1 MSGSCLPG
9 ASYDSRE
16 ASMGFSELDGM
27 ERLERE
33 VAGPIEEA
41 HISGS
46 SSQWLAEALDR
57 RPSDDSPLTAAVC
70 GSITGDSPATKWE
83 HPPSFYCPISR
94 QCMQDPV
101 VLSDGH
107 SYERRHI
114 ERWLEDHSTSPV
126 SGLELPHQCLFPN
139 HGLRNAIEEY
149 FQQVFSVHRRA
160 IRKTMETEHCSNAAL
175 LRTIDA
181 LMQCSLMI
189 SSDMSTENLLRRM
202 MDEAKQLL
210 GADVASVF
218 LVDHATKELVSHVN
232 STNEVLRI
240 PISTGIAGHVAST
253 GESLIIK
260 DVYKDP
266 RFSPA
271 MDKKTSF
278 RTRSMM
284 CVPLRAKKGGVI
296 GVAQLINK
304 VRIGARVDPT
314 SSRSNCFC
322 LSGEGEEVQGLSF
335 SADDLNF
342 FEVFAAQ
349 ASVAVAASSTL
360 SEEACP
366 RLAGSSDEA
375 RVEQAEKVPFGLRKQ
390 RQDEPDAEKKKDL
403 LSADV
408 QEILRLSFHSW
419 ELDTLALA
427 EKTGDRPLSTL
438 GTYIFDSLG
447 LVKEFDI
454 DRAKLSDFLV
464 EVERGY
470 ESTFDGAAPYHN
482 RAHAA
487 SVLHCTHAIIQH
499 SNLACSAAR
508 ALQNLEQ
515 GSKQSTD
522 DGSGKLETLACL
534 LAAAVHDYE
543 HLGLNN
549 DFLVKTGHER
559 AVRHNDQH
567 VNENHH
573 AAAAFALL
581 EKPELNF
588 LSALPR
594 KAFQRLRKL
603 VIELVLATDMAKS
616 GSIVT
621 GFKSILDSGSTDQG
635 YFQPKSA
642 EDAVLLLQMAIK
654 CADLG
659 HLTLS
664 WDLHVA
670 WVRRLEAEFFAQG
683 DREEE
688 AGLAISFLMDR
699 KKPGASETQLGFFDF
714 VVLPLFRAL
723 FHAVP
728 DASPMLAAVE
738 ANYVAYGGKLAPAQT
753 PRNQLPQATPAATQ
767 EHISRRRCGGL
778 LWGYFRRERS
788 CSSDAD

>member
-1 MSGSCLPG
+1 MAGISAIG
-9 ASYDSRE
+9 ASHYSSE
-16 ASMGFSELDGM
+16 GSFALSELTGTVPD
-27 ERLERE
+27 ESISPSKSQRLS
-33 VAGPIEEA
+33 A
-41 HISGS
+41 
-46 SSQWLAEALDR
+46 
-57 RPSDDSPLTAAVC
+57 SDDSPMTSAVC
-70 GSITGDSPATKWE
+70 GSITSDSPATKWE

-114 ERWLEDHSTSPV
+114 ERWLEHHSTSPV
-126 SGLELPHQCLFPN
+126 SGLELPHQSGLELPHQALFPN

-160 IRKTMETEHCSNAAL
+160 IRKTMETEQCSNAAL

-189 SSDMSTENLLRRM
+189 SSDLSTENMLRRM
-202 MDEAKQLL
+202 MNEAKQLL

-218 LVDHATKELVSHVN
+218 LVDNTTKELVSSVN

-260 DVYKDP
+260 DVYQDS
-266 RFSPA
+266 RFNQT
-271 MDKKTSF
+271 MDKKLGY

-284 CVPLRAKKGGVI
+284 CVPLRAKKGAVI
-296 GVAQLINK
+296 GIAQLINK
-304 VRIGARVDPT
+304 VRVGSRVDPT
-314 SSRSNCFC
+314 SSRSGC
-322 LSGEGEEVQGLSF
+322 LCLPGEGDEALSF

-360 SEEACP
+360 SEETCP
-366 RLAGSSDEA
+366 SSAGSSGKA
-375 RVEQAEKVPFGLRKQ
+375 GVLGEKAAAKLSQ
-390 RQDEPDAEKKKDL
+390 SQPDAKERVAM
-403 LSADV
+403 LSATVEEMLRSSV
-408 QEILRLSFHSW
+408 QGW

-427 EKTGDRPLSTL
+427 GETDDRPLSTL
-438 GTYIFDSLG
+438 GAHLFDSLG
-447 LVKEFDI
+447 LVKELDL
-454 DRAKLSDFLV
+454 DKAKLSAFLV

-470 ESTFDGAAPYHN
+470 EPTFGGAAPYHN

-487 SVLHCTHAIIQH
+487 SVLHCMHALVQH
-499 SNLACSAAR
+499 GNLAQIAAR
-508 ALQNLEQ
+508 AFQSSEQ
-515 GSKQSTD
+515 GCEHSMA
-522 DGSGKLETLACL
+522 DGSGRLETLACL

-573 AAAAFALL
+573 AASAFSLL
-581 EKPELNF
+581 ERPELNF
-588 LSALPR
+588 LDALPR
-594 KAFQRLRKL
+594 KAFQRLRKM
-603 VIELVLATDMAKS
+603 VIELVLGTDMAKS

-621 GFKSILDSGSTDQG
+621 SFKSVLESSSSSAEQG
-635 YFQPKSA
+635 CFQPQRV
-642 EDAVLLLQMAIK
+642 EDAILLLQMAIK

-664 WDLHVA
+664 WELHVS
-670 WVRRLEAEFFAQG
+670 WVRRLETEFFAQG
-683 DREEE
+683 DQEKE
-688 AGLAISFLMDR
+688 AGLGISFLMDR

-714 VVLPLFRAL
+714 VVLPLFRSFL
-723 FHAVP
+723 QAVP
-728 DASPMLAAVE
+728 GASPMLASVE
-738 ANYVAYGGKLAPAQT
+738 ANYVAYGGSVAPAET
-753 PRNQLPQATPAATQ
+753 ASDQLPQLTTATQ
-767 EHISRRRCGGL
+767 ERRRRSTCSGL
-778 LWGYFRRERS
+778 LQRFFKKERS
-788 CSSDAD
+788 SPSDSE

>member
-1 MSGSCLPG
+1 MADTCKIGTSHYS
-9 ASYDSRE
+9 SE
-16 ASMGFSELDGM
+16 ASMEVSEM
-27 ERLERE
+27 
-33 VAGPIEEA
+33 AGGIAEEF
-41 HISGS
+41 ISPRVS
-46 SSQWLAEALDR
+46 PLPST
-57 RPSDDSPLTAAVC
+57 SDDSPLTAAVC
-70 GSITGDSPATKWE
+70 GSSAGDSPTTKWE

-126 SGLELPHQCLFPN
+126 SGLELPHQALFPN

-189 SSDMSTENLLRRM
+189 SSDLSTENILRRM

-218 LVDHATKELVSHVN
+218 LVDNTTKELVSSVN

-240 PISTGIAGHVAST
+240 PLSTGIAGHVAST

-260 DVYKDP
+260 DVYQDP
-266 RFSPA
+266 RFNQT
-271 MDKKTSF
+271 MDNRLGY

-296 GVAQLINK
+296 GIAQLINK
-304 VRIGARVDPT
+304 VRIGARVDPS
-314 SSRSNCFC
+314 SSRSSCFC
-322 LSGEGEEVQGLSF
+322 LHGEGREEELSF

-349 ASVAVAASSTL
+349 ASAAVATSSTL
-360 SEEACP
+360 SEETMP
-366 RLAGSSDEA
+366 DSAGRSEGA
-375 RVEQAEKVPFGLRKQ
+375 GVPEETAEGKASQ
-390 RQDEPDAEKKKDL
+390 SQPDAKESIGA
-403 LSADV
+403 LSATVEEMLQSSV
-408 QEILRLSFHSW
+408 QGW

-427 EKTGDRPLSTL
+427 EKTDDKPLSTL
-438 GTYIFDSLG
+438 GAYLFDSLG
-447 LVKEFDI
+447 LVRGLDLDK
-454 DRAKLSDFLV
+454 AKLSAFLE

-470 ESTFDGAAPYHN
+470 EPTFGGTAPYHN

-487 SVLHCTHAIIQH
+487 SVLHCMHAIVQH
-499 SNLACSAAR
+499 GNLAQIAAR
-508 ALQNLEQ
+508 AFQSSEQ
-515 GSKQSTD
+515 GSEHSMA

-567 VNENHH
+567 VNESHH

-588 LSALPR
+588 LNALPR

-621 GFKSILDSGSTDQG
+621 SFKSVLESSSSFADQG
-635 YFQPKSA
+635 YFQPQSV
-642 EDAVLLLQMAIK
+642 EDAMLLLQMSIK

-664 WDLHVA
+664 WELHMS
-670 WVRRLEAEFFAQG
+670 WVHRLETEFFAQG
-683 DREEE
+683 DREKD

-699 KKPGASETQLGFFDF
+699 QKPGASETQLGFFDF
-714 VVLPLFRAL
+714 VVLPLFRSL
-723 FHAVP
+723 LQAVP
-728 DASPMLAAVE
+728 GVSPMLASVE
-738 ANYVAYGGKLAPAQT
+738 ANYVAYGGSVAPAPT
-753 PRNQLPQATPAATQ
+753 SSDHLPQTTAGTLGRK
-767 EHISRRRCGGL
+767 SRSRCGGS
-778 LWGYFRRERS
+778 LWRYFQREK
-788 CSSDAD
+788 CSTSDTE

>member
-1 MSGSCLPG
+1 MADACLPG

-16 ASMGFSELDGM
+16 ASMGCSELDSM
-27 ERLERE
+27 EAQ
-33 VAGPIEEA
+33 VAGRIPGER
-41 HISGS
+41 ISES
-46 SSQWLAEALDR
+46 ASQWLTEALDR

-83 HPPSFYCPISR
+83 HPPSFYCPISQ

-126 SGLELPHQCLFPN
+126 SGLELPHQALFPN

-160 IRKTMETEHCSNAAL
+160 IRKTMETDHSSNAAL

-189 SSDMSTENLLRRM
+189 SSDLSTENLLRRM

-240 PISTGIAGHVAST
+240 PISTGIAGHVATT
-253 GESLIIK
+253 GESLIVK

-266 RFSPA
+266 RFNPA
-271 MDKKTSF
+271 MDKKHSY

-284 CVPLRAKKGGVI
+284 CVPLRAKKGCVI

-304 VRIGARVDPT
+304 VRVGARVDPT

-322 LSGEGEEVQGLSF
+322 VSGEGEEGLSF

-342 FEVFAAQ
+342 LEVFAAQ

-360 SEEACP
+360 SEEAGP
-366 RLAGSSDEA
+366 SSSASSVEVRA
-375 RVEQAEKVPFGLRKQ
+375 EQAAKKQ
-390 RQDEPDAEKKKDL
+390 RRDEPDAKKREQL
-403 LSADV
+403 LLPAV
-408 QEILRLSFHSW
+408 QEMLRSSFQGW

-427 EKTGDRPLSTL
+427 EKTDDRPLSTL
-438 GTYIFDSLG
+438 GTYLFDSLG

-470 ESTFDGAAPYHN
+470 ESTFEGAAPYHN

-487 SVLHCTHAIIQH
+487 SVLHCMHAIIQH
-499 SNLACSAAR
+499 SNLASSVAR
-508 ALQNLEQ
+508 AFQSSEQ
-515 GSKQSTD
+515 GSEQSMVD
-522 DGSGKLETLACL
+522 CSGKLETLACL

-581 EKPELNF
+581 ERPELNF
-588 LSALPR
+588 LNALPR

-603 VIELVLATDMAKS
+603 VIDLVLATDMAKS

-621 GFKSILDSGSTDQG
+621 GFKSILESSSTAQG
-635 YFQPKSA
+635 YFQPQSA

-664 WDLHVA
+664 WDLHVS

-683 DREEE
+683 DREKE
-688 AGLAISFLMDR
+688 AGLGISFLMDR

-738 ANYVAYGGKLAPAQT
+738 ANYVAYGGTVAPAQT
-753 PRNQLPQATPAATQ
+753 AREQLPQTTAATQ
-767 EHISRRRCGGL
+767 ERRSRRRCGGL
-778 LWGYFRRERS
+778 FWGYFQKERP
-788 CSSDAD
+788 CSSDSD